1 MRIAIYPGT
10 FDPITNGH
18 LDILERALRLFDK
31 VIITIA
37 RNSAKSPLFSEKE
50 RLEMIRRSVRTLKG
64 VEVDSFDGLLVEY
77 AKSKKATAVVRGL
90 RAISDFE
97 YELQMALMNRKLN
110 EELVTVFL
118 MPNEKYTY
126 LNSSIVREIAR
137 HKGDVRDFVPPHV
150 LKRLTEKMHPG
161 NIRRKGTKR

>member
-1 MRIAIYPGT
+1 MKIAIYPGS

-18 LDILERALRLFDK
+18 LDILERAMKLFDK

-37 RNSAKSPLFSEKE
+37 RNSAKNPLFSEKE
-50 RLEMIRRSVRTLKG
+50 RLAMIKEAVKDLEG
-64 VEVDSFDGLLVEY
+64 VEVDSFEGLLVEY
-77 AKSKKATAVVRGL
+77 ARKKKATAVVRGL

-97 YELQMALMNRKLN
+97 YELQMALMNRRLN
-110 EELVTVFL
+110 EQLVTVFL

-137 HKGDVRDFVPPHV
+137 HQGDVKDFVPQHV
-150 LKRLTEKMHPG
+150 YRKLMEKMAS
-161 NIRRKGTKR
+161 R

>member
-37 RNSAKSPLFSEKE
+37 RNSAKNPLFSEKE
-50 RLEMIRRSVRTLKG
+50 RLEMIKRSVRTLKG

-77 AKSKKATAVVRGL
+77 ARERKATAVVRGL

-97 YELQMALMNRKLN
+97 YELQMALMNRKLD

-137 HKGDVRDFVPPHV
+137 HDGDVKDFVPPHV
-150 LKRLTEKMHPG
+150 LEKLTAKVHEEKT
-161 NIRRKGTKR
+161 RSKGTKR

>member
-18 LDILERALRLFDK
+18 LDILERAMNLFDK

-37 RNSAKSPLFSEKE
+37 RNSSKHPMFTEEE
-50 RLEMIRRSVRTLKG
+50 RLEMIRNVVRRHKK

-77 AKSKKATAVVRGL
+77 ARKKKATAMVRGL

-110 EELVTVFL
+110 NALVTVFL

-137 HKGDVRDFVPPHV
+137 LGGDVSDFVPPLV
-150 LKRLTEKMHPG
+150 RKALKRKLKSQ
-161 NIRRKGTKR
+161 K

>member
-1 MRIAIYPGT
+1 MKIAIYPGS

-18 LDILERALRLFDK
+18 LDIVERAINLFDK
-31 VIITIA
+31 VVITIA
-37 RNSAKSPLFSEKE
+37 RNSTKSPLFTEEE
-50 RLEMIRRSVRTLKG
+50 RLKLIKESVKSYKQ
-64 VEVDSFDGLLVEY
+64 VEVDSFEGLLVDY
-77 AKSKKATAVVRGL
+77 CQRKKASAVVRGL

-110 EELVTVFL
+110 PNVQTVFL

-137 HKGDVRDFVPPHV
+137 LGGDVSDFVPPV
-150 LKRLTEKMHPG
+150 VKKALERKFKNKKR
-161 NIRRKGTKR
+161 

>member
-1 MRIAIYPGT
+1 MKIAIYPGT

-18 LDILERALRLFDK
+18 LDILERAVKLFDK
-31 VIITIA
+31 VIITVA
-37 RNSAKSPLFSEKE
+37 RNPSKAPMFTEEE
-50 RLEMIRRSVRTLKG
+50 RRDMVEACVRKYKN

-77 AKSKKATAVVRGL
+77 ARKKRATSLVRGL

-97 YELQMALMNRKLN
+97 YELQMALMNRKLDGN
-110 EELVTVFL
+110 IETVFL

-137 HKGDVRDFVPPHV
+137 LGGDVSGFVPKPV
-150 LKRLTEKMHPG
+150 LQALKRK
-161 NIRRKGTKR
+161 RKRTT

>member
-37 RNSAKSPLFSEKE
+37 RNSAKNPLFSEKE
-50 RLEMIRRSVRTLKG
+50 RLEMIRQSIRTLKG
-64 VEVDSFDGLLVEY
+64 VEVDCFDGLLVEY
-77 AKSKKATAVVRGL
+77 AKGKKATAVVRGL

-97 YELQMALMNRKLN
+97 YELQMALMNRKLD
-110 EELVTVFL
+110 EDFVTVFL

-126 LNSSIVREIAR
+126 LNSSIIREIAR
-137 HKGDVRDFVPPHV
+137 HDGDVKDFVPPYV
-150 LKRLTEKMHPG
+150 LEKLTKKMHG
-161 NIRRKGTKR
+161 GKSRGTGT

>member
-1 MRIAIYPGT
+1 MKIAIYPGS

-18 LDILERALRLFDK
+18 LDILERAMKLFDK

-37 RNSAKSPLFSEKE
+37 RNSAKNPLFSEKE
-50 RLEMIRRSVRTLKG
+50 RLAMIKEAVKDLEG
-64 VEVDSFDGLLVEY
+64 VEVDSFEGLLVEY
-77 AKSKKATAVVRGL
+77 ARKKKATAVVRGL

-97 YELQMALMNRKLN
+97 YELQMALMNRRLN
-110 EELVTVFL
+110 EQLVTVFL

-137 HKGDVRDFVPPHV
+137 HQGEVKDFVPQHV
-150 LKRLTEKMHPG
+150 YRKLMEKMAS
-161 NIRRKGTKR
+161 R

>member
-1 MRIAIYPGT
+1 MKIAIYPGT

-18 LDILERALRLFDK
+18 LDILERAMKLFDR

-37 RNSAKSPLFSEKE
+37 RNSAKQPLFTEEE
-50 RLEMIRRSVRTLKG
+50 RLAMMREAVRSYKQ
-64 VEVDSFDGLLVEY
+64 VEVDSFDGLLVDY
-77 AKSKKATAVVRGL
+77 AQRKQATAIVRGL

-97 YELQMALMNRKLN
+97 YELQMALMNRRLDHHI
-110 EELVTVFL
+110 VTVFL

-137 HKGDVRDFVPPHV
+137 HQGNVKDFVPPNV
-150 LKRLTEKMHPG
+150 FRKLKEKMAQ
-161 NIRRKGTKR
+161 R

>member
-1 MRIAIYPGT
+1 MRIAIYPGS

-18 LDILERALRLFDK
+18 LDILERAMKLFDK

-37 RNSAKSPLFSEKE
+37 RNSSKSPLFTEEE
-50 RLEMIRRSVRTLKG
+50 RLELIRKVVAPFKS

-77 AKSKKATAVVRGL
+77 ARKQNAIAVVRGL

-97 YELQMALMNRKLN
+97 YELQMALMNRKLS
-110 EELVTVFL
+110 ESLVTTFL

-137 HKGDVRDFVPPHV
+137 LGGNINGFVPPEV
-150 LKRLTEKMHPG
+150 QQALEQKLKRK
-161 NIRRKGTKR
+161 

>member
-18 LDILERALRLFDK
+18 LDILERALKLFDK

-37 RNSAKSPLFSEKE
+37 RNSAKNPLFSEEE
-50 RLEMIRRSVRTLKG
+50 RLEMIRKSVRTLKG

-77 AKSKKATAVVRGL
+77 AQAKKATAVVRGL

-110 EELVTVFL
+110 EGLVTVFL

-137 HKGDVRDFVPPHV
+137 HKGDVRDFVPRHV
-150 LKRLTEKMHPG
+150 LERLTEKMHQEKTG
-161 NIRRKGTKR
+161 RKGTKS

>member
-1 MRIAIYPGT
+1 MRTAIYPGT

-18 LDILERALRLFDK
+18 IDIIQRALKLFDK

-37 RNSAKSPLFSEKE
+37 RNSAKDPLFSEVE
-50 RLEMIRRSVRTLKG
+50 RLVMIKEAVRDLKG
-64 VEVDSFDGLLVEY
+64 VEVDTFDGLLVSY
-77 AKSKKATAVVRGL
+77 ARRKKATAFVRGL

-110 EELVTVFL
+110 EDLVTVFL

-126 LNSSIVREIAR
+126 LNSSIVREIAS
-137 HKGDVRDFVPPHV
+137 HGGNVSKFVPPHV
-150 LKRLTEKMHPG
+150 LKELKKKFSSKKKKT
-161 NIRRKGTKR
+161 IV

>member
-1 MRIAIYPGT
+1 MKIAIYPGS

-18 LDILERALRLFDK
+18 LDILERAMKLFDK

-37 RNSAKSPLFSEKE
+37 RNSVKNPLFSEKE
-50 RLEMIRRSVRTLKG
+50 RLAMIKEAVKDLEG
-64 VEVDSFDGLLVEY
+64 VEVDSFEGLLVEY
-77 AKSKKATAVVRGL
+77 ARKKKATAVVRGL

-97 YELQMALMNRKLN
+97 YELQMALMNRRLN
-110 EELVTVFL
+110 EQLVTVFL

-137 HKGDVRDFVPPHV
+137 HQGDVKDFVPQHV
-150 LKRLTEKMHPG
+150 YRKLMEKMAS
-161 NIRRKGTKR
+161 R